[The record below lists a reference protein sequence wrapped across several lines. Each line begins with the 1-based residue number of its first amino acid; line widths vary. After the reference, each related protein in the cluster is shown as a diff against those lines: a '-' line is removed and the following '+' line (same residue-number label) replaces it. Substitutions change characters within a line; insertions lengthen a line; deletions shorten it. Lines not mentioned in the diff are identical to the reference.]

1 MTTIARF
8 ALSAVLVAGF
18 AASAAAQI
26 GRSPRPLPP
35 VPAPLPTPSVAVAP
49 LPPTPPLPPIVF
61 VTPSGPAF
69 IGQGAPPTPPVPP
82 VPGVPLAPQ
91 APPAAPAPPA
101 PPSPPNGFKNWKF
114 EYQDWTDFSRNWK
127 NFGNDWAIDWAGP
140 MFDAGMM
147 AQLAQSAAFNAQ
159 SRGFQA
165 GGRSQSEAQYDQA
178 RMLIEQ
184 DRYDRAL
191 ELLDR
196 VIGEKGSRAEAAMYW
211 KAYTQAKLAR
221 RDDALATLAEMQK
234 EFPKGRWLKDA
245 QALALEVR
253 QAAGRPVSA
262 EGQVDEELKLLA
274 LRSLAQSDP
283 EAALPAIEKI
293 LAGPSSVRVKDR
305 ALFVLS
311 QMGSPRSRALVLG
324 VAKGNSNPDLQ
335 LRAIRYLGMMGA
347 SDADT
352 LVSLYSADASLDV
365 KKAVIQGL
373 AMQGNGK
380 ALVTLARMEKTPELK
395 TELVRRL
402 SMVKSPEAKDYLLE
416 LLK

>member
-1 MTTIARF
+1 MPAPRNGFRYGKFNRDWTADFTKEWN
-8 ALSAVLVAGF
+8 GF
-18 AASAAAQI
+18 A
-26 GRSPRPLPP
+26 
-35 VPAPLPTPSVAVAP
+35 
-49 LPPTPPLPPIVF
+49 
-61 VTPSGPAF
+61 
-69 IGQGAPPTPPVPP
+69 
-82 VPGVPLAPQ
+82 
-91 APPAAPAPPA
+91 
-101 PPSPPNGFKNWKF
+101 
-114 EYQDWTDFSRNWK
+114 RNFTKEWS
-127 NFGNDWAIDWAGP
+127 FDWAGP
-140 MFDAGMM
+140 MWDAGMM
-147 AQLAQSAAFNAQ
+147 AQLAQGTAFSAQNQ
-159 SRGFQA
+159 GFQA
-165 GGRSQSEAQYDQA
+165 GGRGQNEAQYDQA

-211 KAYTQAKLAR
+211 KAYSQAKLAR
-221 RDDALATLAEMQK
+221 RDDALTTLAELQK
-234 EFPKGRWLKDA
+234 EFPKGRWVKDA

-311 QMGSPRSRALVLG
+311 QIGSPRSRTLVLG

-352 LVSLYSADASLDV
+352 LLSLYSGDTPLEV

-373 AMQGNGK
+373 AIQGNGK
-380 ALVTLARMEKTPELK
+380 ALVSLARTEKTPELR

-402 SMVKSPEAKDYLLE
+402 SMVKSPEAKEYLLE

>member
-1 MTTIARF
+1 M
-8 ALSAVLVAGF
+8 
-18 AASAAAQI
+18 
-26 GRSPRPLPP
+26 
-35 VPAPLPTPSVAVAP
+35 
-49 LPPTPPLPPIVF
+49 
-61 VTPSGPAF
+61 
-69 IGQGAPPTPPVPP
+69 
-82 VPGVPLAPQ
+82 
-91 APPAAPAPPA
+91 
-101 PPSPPNGFKNWKF
+101 W
-114 EYQDWTDFSRNWK
+114 
-127 NFGNDWAIDWAGP
+127 
-140 MFDAGMM
+140 DAGMM

-159 SRGFQA
+159 NQGYQA

-191 ELLDR
+191 ELLER
-196 VIGEKGSRAEAAMYW
+196 VIAEKGSRAEAAMYW
-211 KAYTQAKLAR
+211 KAYSQTKLAR

-234 EFPKGRWLKDA
+234 EYPKGRWLKDA

-311 QMGSPRSRALVLG
+311 QMGSPRARALVLG

-352 LVSLYSADASLDV
+352 LVSLYSGDASLEV
-365 KKAVIQGL
+365 KRAVIQGL
-373 AMQGNGK
+373 AMQNNGK
-380 ALVTLARMEKTPELK
+380 ALVTLARMEKTPELR

-402 SMVKSPEAKDYLLE
+402 SMVKTPESKEYLLE